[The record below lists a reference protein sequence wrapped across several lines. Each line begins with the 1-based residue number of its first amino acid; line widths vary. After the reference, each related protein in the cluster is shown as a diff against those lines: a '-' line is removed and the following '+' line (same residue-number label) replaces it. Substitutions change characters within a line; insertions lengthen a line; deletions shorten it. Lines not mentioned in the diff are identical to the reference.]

1 MLVRVKERTET
12 FFKDVKVGQVFRDDN
27 NDDIFMKVALED
39 DYVCCPRCD
48 EDIRINDEKGTAI
61 YAVDLSSGLVYE
73 FDSHSTVEIVQGA
86 FVEE

>member
-1 MLVRVKERTET
+1 MLVRAKERTET
-12 FFKDVKVGQVFRDDN
+12 FFRDVKVGQVFRDEN
-27 NDDIFMKVALED
+27 NDFFMKVHLED
-39 DYVCCPRCD
+39 DDICCPRCD

-86 FVEE
+86 FIEE